1 MKNNFD
7 RAMDYIDSNIEKK
20 IDEILK
26 GFIDSL
32 SFDSNVFDKCFGVLT
47 NESLRE
53 YIATRKLYFVSQAIK
68 ENKDRKLCDIAQD
81 FGYSE
86 QSVLNRVMKKYYG
99 YTPGEIKT
107 KDIIIPD
114 NKYSMADFQDQ
125 KNDSRLDKIFNK
137 LDDTGYISSHDS
149 AYLDK
154 LYALSQEYK
163 FDLNETY
170 QIAELA
176 ERLNIFVDNL
186 MRACFELSIV
196 TEMDIEEKM
205 QIAIK
210 LGLESEEELDE
221 LCEFYQCHY
230 YEVDDYMV
238 YRYFQNIEGYK
249 KND

>member
-7 RAMDYIDSNIEKK
+7 KAMDYIDSNIEKK

-107 KDIIIPD
+107 KGIIIPIINIQWQIFKTKRMIQD
-114 NKYSMADFQDQ
+114 WTKY
-125 KNDSRLDKIFNK
+125 LI
-137 LDDTGYISSHDS
+137 
-149 AYLDK
+149 
-154 LYALSQEYK
+154 
-163 FDLNETY
+163 
-170 QIAELA
+170 
-176 ERLNIFVDNL
+176 NL
-186 MRACFELSIV
+186 MIRVI
-196 TEMDIEEKM
+196 
-205 QIAIK
+205 
-210 LGLESEEELDE
+210 
-221 LCEFYQCHY
+221 
-230 YEVDDYMV
+230 
-238 YRYFQNIEGYK
+238 
-249 KND
+249 